1 MKMNNVNLLD
11 VNEYEILAKRCRIQ
25 KSVLPICTNYL
36 RDIGIILYFPN
47 INYSEIN
54 TNKTKINFII
64 LKPEYLHEI
73 IYCLFNSNNGKY
85 ISNGFISISDI
96 SLILHNYS
104 SIIHDFIIYLLYE
117 SNILLKMNENQYF
130 IPSLLSDKYPIRQIN
145 KLWSLY
151 PQPDEIEQQRLYEF
165 TFLPQELFSRLFVRL
180 LRIRG
185 IIGILFWKNGLIIST
200 SDSIQ
205 QKAILTYHD
214 KAKTL
219 YIKVFLSSPFILF
232 LLSFFLLSLTFSS
245 LLSSFPFVPL
255 SCSPFPCY
263 LCLISSSS
271 SYPFLLFCGIFF
283 LCFFIV
289 LLPSLLITLFLL
301 PISSPSLSFINLF
314 FFIR

>member
-219 YIKVFLSSPFILF
+219 YIKVFLSSFSDI
-232 LLSFFLLSLTFSS
+232 FFLALFFSLCSSVLLPLSLC
-245 LLSSFPFVPL
+245 L
-255 SCSPFPCY
+255 SPFPCY

-314 FFIR
+314 FFIRT